1 MLYIAGKNSP
11 LYIVNQIGVARMLL
25 ATLEEPMMEEF
36 DAEAVTFDFGGAIAS
51 GMDTIEFKVNHFDFK
66 VLGHHFTTLVST
78 LRQAITLDPVVTFQA
93 YPFSHAMSK
102 ELAQNMLTHL
112 CDNWESYMAV
122 EQKNLARWAEV
133 LSALSD
139 SPAAS
144 VPIQTNQVV

>member
-1 MLYIAGKNSP
+1 MLYIAGKNSQ
-11 LYIVNQIGVARMLL
+11 LYIVQQVSVARMLL
-25 ATLEEPMMEEF
+25 ATLEEPTMEEF

-51 GMDTIEFKVNHFDFK
+51 GMDTIAFKVNQFDFK

-93 YPFSHAMSK
+93 YPFSHAMSR
-102 ELAQNMLTHL
+102 ELAQDVLSYL
-112 CDNWESYMAV
+112 CENWDAYIAV

-133 LSALSD
+133 LSALSN